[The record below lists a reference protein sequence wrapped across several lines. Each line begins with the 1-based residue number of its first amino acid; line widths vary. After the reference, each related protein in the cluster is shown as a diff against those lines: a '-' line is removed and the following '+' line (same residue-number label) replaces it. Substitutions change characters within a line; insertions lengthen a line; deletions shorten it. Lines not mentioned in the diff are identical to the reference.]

1 MTAKIAKIGCA
12 IIALPVGLIV
22 LAWGIVVIGAAVW
35 GIFV

>member
-1 MTAKIAKIGCA
+1 MTSKIAKIGCA